1 MFVSLCACLRD
12 TNDLKLVFCL
22 HFPTL
27 LCRLLLYRWPTLL
40 NYIVN
45 DSSSLM
51 MFAVSWA
58 KKWVNAGLGVFGRVR
73 FRLRQRGLP
82 EKPKLWLGR
91 RINEDRNRHSV
102 KETKNSLSSEM
113 QQVTFLCKIILTSKS
128 SRGCSFQLF
137 YSSFFLFFTMSCSLV
152 LTYTQIWVQSPI
164 EHIHMTIYTHWP
176 LR

>member
-137 YSSFFLFFTMSCSLV
+137 SSSSPWAAHLSWPIPKFGCRVPLNISTWPYT
-152 LTYTQIWVQSPI
+152 LTGHFVSYI
-164 EHIHMTIYTHWP
+164 
-176 LR
+176 